1 MLAAPEPE
9 MTVVIEAPDVRLRQ
23 VLEGLAKE
31 VSGLRAL
38 VVGDRSGL
46 PIASVGRGPKTLAA
60 TAMATLA
67 LSAAEKVTSALGLPA
82 PRGIVIEA
90 DPWVVLVQSLGNG
103 FTLLSVFP
111 TTKDLEATRDAIIE
125 GAVVVRELLD
135 EMR

>member
-46 PIASVGRGPKTLAA
+46 PIASVGRGPKILAA
-60 TAMATLA
+60 TAMATLT
-67 LSAAEKVTSALGLPA
+67 LSAAEKVTCALGLPA